1 MVILGHNDVT
11 LDGCNYLLQNY
22 MQRHID
28 YTLFQTYMKWLETF
42 IQSKL
47 KFNYHMTLLL
57 FSRLHHVIHSSS
69 YRSDHFMRN
78 LKKKLLLYFKE
89 CLRVFRVKETLWW
102 FRLKDL
108 SIDEM
113 IGAWYFGC
121 LSGPLG
127 FTCWISFA
135 PVFGFI
141 YCWVLIFALSPCY
154 ILIYMF

>member
-1 MVILGHNDVT
+1 MWRLMGAIIYFRTICKDTLTIHYFRPIWNDKKHSYNLYINLTIIWHYCYSVDNIMSYIVALTEVIISWEILKKVIA
-11 LDGCNYLLQNY
+11 LLQ
-22 MQRHID
+22 
-28 YTLFQTYMKWLETF
+28 
-42 IQSKL
+42 
-47 KFNYHMTLLL
+47 
-57 FSRLHHVIHSSS
+57 
-69 YRSDHFMRN
+69 
-78 LKKKLLLYFKE
+78 
-89 CLRVFRVKETLWW
+89 RVFRVKETLWW

-135 PVFGFI
+135 PVFSFI
-141 YCWVLIFALSPCY
+141 YCWVRIFALSPCY